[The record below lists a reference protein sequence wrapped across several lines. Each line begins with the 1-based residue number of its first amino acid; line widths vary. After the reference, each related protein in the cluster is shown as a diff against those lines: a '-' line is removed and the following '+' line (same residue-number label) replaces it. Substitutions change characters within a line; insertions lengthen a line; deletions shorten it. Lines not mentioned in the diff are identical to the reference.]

1 MNKADFIKKY
11 NMKELSEADGF
22 LIDIIYST
30 PNNFTKQIIYKSPIC
45 MLRKKTAQ
53 KLMEANNIL
62 NSKGYKLKIWDSF
75 RPLIFQRRMF
85 DIYPDENFVAN
96 PDSEDCP
103 HCKGS
108 AIDLT
113 LCTLDDKEIPMPT
126 EFDHFGP
133 ECSRDWY
140 NNLNPNVKQNALL
153 LENIMK
159 ECGFIPYKYEWW
171 HFDDKDEYEII
182 REMYE

>member
-11 NMKELSEADGF
+11 NMKELSELDGF
-22 LIDIIYST
+22 VIDIIYST
-30 PNNFTKQIIYKSPIC
+30 PNNFTKQIIYQSPIC
-45 MLRKKTAQ
+45 MLREKTAQ
-53 KLMEANNIL
+53 KLMEANRIL
-62 NSKGYKLKIWDSF
+62 NNKGYKLKIWDSF
-75 RPLIFQRRMF
+75 RPLIFQKRMF

-140 NNLNPNVKQNALL
+140 NHLNPDVRKNALL
-153 LENIMK
+153 LENTMK

-171 HFDDKDEYEII
+171 HFDDEDEYEII
-182 REMYE
+182 QEMYE